1 MLDKK
6 IQEQIDAIFA
16 EYDHPT
22 TPGCAL
28 GVVREGELVY
38 SRGYGMADLES
49 GGPITT
55 DTVFHLASV
64 SKQFTAA
71 CVALLEE
78 AGEISLEDDIHRYVD
93 FLPDYG
99 HELKLRHLVYMTNGL
114 EDFYDV
120 TSLIMGIP
128 EGNYFSRQEAIRIIR
143 AADWLKFP
151 PGEQWSYGNTGYFLL
166 ACVIEKVSGCP
177 FDRFAREEIFGPLGM
192 AHTFFRTNRF
202 AEIPDRAKGYAR
214 FPKDVK
220 DPSGPG
226 FNYRLQNEM
235 VEICGPGQAWSTVND
250 LALWERNFYDNRL
263 GGKGSHL
270 IEKMSIPGRLD
281 NGEATHYAYGQ
292 FLGERNGQPVIFHEG
307 GAAGVNTVIYRLP
320 RKKLSIIC
328 LANTSDFLTVL
339 LRKLGEEC
347 YEKVAGIISPREPV
361 SPPPSPLTRE
371 PNPPETGPA
380 AEEEIPVE
388 GMRAL
393 AGKYEDPASSHI
405 WEISLEAGRLSVL
418 ENYANRFPLRID
430 QASGPAELKFT
441 SIERH
446 LRGSFCRPADRET
459 GPFSEIHV
467 HQEEASAAFPVR
479 NFRRFLEMPLPVEVL
494 LEYEGLYTCAAL
506 ETRYKAT
513 AARGGVR
520 LENLNTQNDFLNVLF
535 TPTIRDMFLARYPP
549 LIGWYVV
556 HFRRDPAGWVKAFT
570 FRDEVPGRER
580 WLFER
585 AG

>member
-1 MLDKK
+1 MPDKNL
-6 IQEQIDAIFA
+6 QAQIDAIFA
-16 EYDHPT
+16 DYDHAT
-22 TPGCAL
+22 TPGCAV
-28 GVVREGELVY
+28 GVVQEGQLVY
-38 SRGYGMADLES
+38 GRGYGMADLER
-49 GGPITT
+49 GVPITT

-71 CVALLEE
+71 CIALLEA
-78 AGEISLEDDIHRYVD
+78 AGEISLEDDIRRYVD
-93 FLPDYG
+93 FLPEYG
-99 HELKLRHLVYMTNGL
+99 YELKLRHLVYMTNGL

-128 EGNYFSRQEAIRIIR
+128 EGNYFSRQEAIHILQ
-143 AADWLKFP
+143 AANWLKFP
-151 PGEQWSYGNTGYFLL
+151 PGEQWSYGNSGYFLL
-166 ACVIEKVSGCP
+166 ACVIEKVSGRP
-177 FDRFAREEIFGPLGM
+177 FDHFAKEQIFDPLGM
-192 AHTFFRTNRF
+192 THTFFRANRCM
-202 AEIPDRAKGYAR
+202 EIPQRARGYAR
-214 FPKDVK
+214 FPQKDN
-220 DPSGPG
+220 DPTGPK
-226 FNYRLQNEM
+226 FTFKPQNEM
-235 VEICGPGQAWSTVND
+235 IEICGPGQAWSTVND
-250 LALWERNFYDNRL
+250 LALWERNFYNNRL
-263 GGKGSHL
+263 GGPEARL
-270 IEKMSIPGRLD
+270 IEKMSTAGKLN
-281 NGEATHYAYGQ
+281 NGEPTRYAYGQ
-292 FLGERNGQPVIFHEG
+292 FLGKRDGLQVIFHEG
-307 GAAGVNTVIYRLP
+307 GAAGANTVIYRVP
-320 RKKLSIIC
+320 QKKLSVIC
-328 LANTSDFLTVL
+328 LANTSDFLTDR

-347 YEKVAGIISPREPV
+347 YERVAGIV
-361 SPPPSPLTRE
+361 SPWESASPPAHSSINEAIPT
-371 PNPPETGPA
+371 ETGPA
-380 AEEEIPVE
+380 GQEEIPPAE
-388 GMRAL
+388 LQDL

-405 WEISLEAGRLSVL
+405 WEIGVEAGRASVL
-418 ENYANRFPLRID
+418 ENYSVRFPLRID

-467 HQEEASAAFPVR
+467 HQEEASAAYPVR

-556 HFRRDPAGWVKAFT
+556 HFRRDPAGRVKAFT